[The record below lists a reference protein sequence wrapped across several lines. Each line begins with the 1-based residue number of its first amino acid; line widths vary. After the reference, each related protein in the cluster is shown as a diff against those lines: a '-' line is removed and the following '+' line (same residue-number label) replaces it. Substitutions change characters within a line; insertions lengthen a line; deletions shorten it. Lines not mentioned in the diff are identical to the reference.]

1 MNPETTA
8 KRGPVEKL
16 PSTGAIVP
24 IFAGLVSLVLKE
36 PLLAFIAQQVFLFL
50 ELYLVFTLL

>member
-1 MNPETTA
+1 MNPEIIA

-16 PSTGAIVP
+16 PSTGATVP
-24 IFAGLVSLVLKE
+24 IFTGLVSLVLKE
-36 PLLAFIAQQVFLFL
+36 PLLAFIAQQVFLFV